1 MRVHPKIKNMTKEE
15 KKTWEDKLKRME
27 FESEKKDI
35 YNKVHGGRGWI
46 F

>member
-1 MRVHPKIKNMTKEE
+1 MRLIPKIDKMTKEE
-15 KKTWEDKLKRME
+15 KKAWEDKLKRME
-27 FESEKKDI
+27 FQSNQRDA